1 MSFTWHE
8 IFEHLMH
15 SSSTLSFQREFN
27 VLRQSHRNL
36 AGYHEP
42 GAVLDA
48 LHRESHDHDAKNRI
62 LVSLVTASQLENAG
76 CDPALTMMLLAL
88 WPGLDAI
95 MRRSKRRRLG
105 YADELPSEILARATE
120 AIRCLD
126 LSRVN
131 RVAATI
137 LRNIERDFMRA
148 HQREVRRQSQHADI
162 DPDEVSIGVF
172 VREPTTSPE
181 RLEAEV
187 TRIIGVDARLVLRV
201 AVDGFSQIEVAVE
214 LGLSE
219 AATRK
224 RYQRATR
231 RLRDAMQKNA

>member
-8 IFEHLMH
+8 IFKNLMQ
-15 SSSTLSFQREFN
+15 SSSTLGFQREFN
-27 VLRQSHRNL
+27 AIRLSHKDL
-36 AGYHEP
+36 VGYHEP

-48 LHRESHDHDAKNRI
+48 LHRGSGDHEVKNRI
-62 LVSLVTASQLENAG
+62 LVSMVAAAQSESARG
-76 CDPALTMMLLAL
+76 DCALTLMLLAL

-105 YADELPSEILARATE
+105 HADELPSEILSRATE

-126 LSRVN
+126 LGRVN
-131 RVAATI
+131 RIAATI
-137 LRNIERDFMRA
+137 LRNIERDLIRA
-148 HQREVRRQSQHADI
+148 HQREAGRQRQHADI
-162 DPDEVSIGVF
+162 DPDEVLVDVFAGGPEIGLG
-172 VREPTTSPE
+172 
-181 RLEAEV
+181 RLFDDV
-187 TRIIGVDARLVLRV
+187 TRIIGVDAKLVLRV
-201 AVDGFSQIEVAVE
+201 AVDGFSQAEVAVE
-214 LGLSE
+214 LGLSN

>member
-1 MSFTWHE
+1 MPFSWHE
-8 IFEHLMH
+8 IHEHLMQ
-15 SSSTLSFQREFN
+15 SSTPLGFQRAFDAF
-27 VLRQSHRNL
+27 RQD
-36 AGYHEP
+36 HEHLEHFHDP
-42 GAVLDA
+42 AAVLDT
-48 LHRESHDHDAKNRI
+48 LHHGSRDHEAKNRI
-62 LVSLVTASQLENAG
+62 LTSLIMAAQSRNKSAD
-76 CDPALTMMLLAL
+76 CALTMMLLAL

-105 YADELPSEILARATE
+105 YADELPSEILGRATE

-137 LRNIERDFMRA
+137 LRNIERDIMRA
-148 HQREVRRQSQHADI
+148 HQREVSRQRQHADI

-187 TRIIGVDARLVLRV
+187 ASIIGVDARLVLRV
-201 AVDGFSQIEVAVE
+201 AVDGFSQIEIAVE

-219 AATRK
+219 AASRK